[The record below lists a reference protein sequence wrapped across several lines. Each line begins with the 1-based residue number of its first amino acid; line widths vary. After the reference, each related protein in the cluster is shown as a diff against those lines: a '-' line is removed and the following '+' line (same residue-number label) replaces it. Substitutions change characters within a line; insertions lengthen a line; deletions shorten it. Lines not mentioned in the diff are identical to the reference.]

1 MWVCGVGRGEGSDG
15 GKKGSKDRPLEATD
29 ERGRMDAVRYTKRM
43 GGKGVGRGHG
53 GSEERMHGDG
63 VQDETEDR
71 GSGHGMEMG

>member
-43 GGKGVGRGHG
+43 GGKVGGESMEEVRME
-53 GSEERMHGDG
+53 SE
-63 VQDETEDR
+63 
-71 GSGHGMEMG
+71 